1 MKLYNS
7 ATRQKEEFIPIED
20 NKVRMYN
27 CGPTVYNYFHIG
39 NARNFVVFDTL
50 RRYLVYSGYD
60 VKFVQNFTD
69 IDDRMI
75 TQSIAENVTVSEL
88 ADKNI
93 SEYFTDAR
101 GLAIMEADVHPKA
114 TENIGEIIKLIKT
127 LVSKGFAYELEG
139 DVYFDTAAYRG
150 YGKLSGHKLE
160 DLEAGAR
167 VSADSR
173 KKNPADFAHRLE
185 DVFDTFRLGK
195 SELTSDKMEVI
206 FESIDVL
213 A

>member
-114 TENIGEIIKLIKT
+114 TENIGEIINLIKT
-127 LVSKGFAYELEG
+127 LVSKWFADEL
-139 DVYFDTAAYRG
+139 
-150 YGKLSGHKLE
+150 
-160 DLEAGAR
+160 
-167 VSADSR
+167 
-173 KKNPADFAHRLE
+173 
-185 DVFDTFRLGK
+185 
-195 SELTSDKMEVI
+195 
-206 FESIDVL
+206 
-213 A
+213 